1 MVAAPVKQT
10 LSRRARSAA
19 LQRPRL
25 RCAVHRLQG
34 SPNCRRVRLDVGLLG
49 ECHLKKLRLA
59 SAAVVL
65 VVNPAFAADL
75 PTRKTPPAPVV
86 APVSSFSW
94 TGCYVGGHVGGGW
107 GQKDLTNFSEPVLG
121 AASPVADISG
131 WLGGGQIGCNYQFA
145 TNWVAG
151 IEVADSWANIRGT
164 SDPFF
169 GGKAVF
175 NAQTNWIA
183 SGTARLG
190 YAWDRWLIYARGG
203 AAWAGD
209 KYNVSG
215 TFAGT
220 PYDLQGS
227 ETRSGWTIGGGV
239 EWAFWQNWS
248 ANLEYAYYDFGNRS
262 LLLNS
267 FFGESLPA
275 NVRQNVQTVTL
286 GVNYHF

>member
-1 MVAAPVKQT
+1 
-10 LSRRARSAA
+10 
-19 LQRPRL
+19 
-25 RCAVHRLQG
+25 
-34 SPNCRRVRLDVGLLG
+34 
-49 ECHLKKLRLA
+49 
-59 SAAVVL
+59 
-65 VVNPAFAADL
+65 
-75 PTRKTPPAPVV
+75 
-86 APVSSFSW
+86 
-94 TGCYVGGHVGGGW
+94 
-107 GQKDLTNFSEPVLG
+107 
-121 AASPVADISG
+121 
-131 WLGGGQIGCNYQFA
+131 
-145 TNWVAG
+145 
-151 IEVADSWANIRGT
+151 
-164 SDPFF
+164 
-169 GGKAVF
+169 
-175 NAQTNWIA
+175 
-183 SGTARLG
+183 LG

-220 PYDLQGS
+220 SYDLQGS

-275 NVRQNVQTVTL
+275 NIRQNVQTVTL